1 MRRFL
6 AALAICGIL
15 AAPAFAETVVN
26 VWDAKDANASATL
39 ATGTYKEAQVTVW
52 SPSGTAD
59 GTFTLSYVTASG
71 QWVALKAYSTPVAAK
86 TYRGP
91 VGSQLGFS
99 WTGRTA
105 GTLSVQ
111 VVLK

>member
-1 MRRFL
+1 MKRLL
-6 AALAICGIL
+6 AALLL
-15 AAPAFAETVVN
+15 AAALPLSAEQVIN
-26 VWDAKDANASATL
+26 VWTAKDASDQTTL
-39 ATGTYKEAQVTVW
+39 STGTFKEAQVTVW

-59 GTFTLSYVTASG
+59 GTFTLYYVSASG
-71 QWVALKAYSTPVAAK
+71 QWVTLKTYTPPVAAK
-86 TYRGP
+86 CFRGP

-99 WTGRTA
+99 WTGRTT

>member
-6 AALAICGIL
+6 AALALVCAMPL
-15 AAPAFAETVVN
+15 AAETVVD
-26 VWDAKDANASATL
+26 VWTAKDANASATIP
-39 ATGTYKEAQVTVW
+39 TGTYKEAQVTVW

-59 GTFTLSYVTASG
+59 GTFTLSYISPSG
-71 QWVALKAYSTPVAAK
+71 QWVTLKTYATPVAAK

-91 VGSQLGFS
+91 VGSQLGFA